1 MNEFYQSPILYA
13 LGWAIAGNFW
23 QMGLLWLVH
32 QLVFALPFHQK
43 PGVKHGAAVLLLGFG
58 SGWFLLTFFQQ
69 LYKAR
74 DTRSYIYRIDSDVS
88 SNSIT
93 PSITFNGFITE
104 AEKFLPYFS
113 AAYLFVLVFLFF
125 RLAQG
130 FIITQQISNNKQ
142 LQPSMQWQHFVD
154 RLCVQMNIN
163 REILVYLSET
173 INVPATVGFLK
184 PVILLPV
191 ATLNQLTISQ
201 AEAIILHEIAHIK
214 RFDYFINIIVS
225 IIETLLF
232 FNPFARLLS
241 VSIRK
246 ERELCCD
253 DFVIGFQR
261 DPQSYAHALLSLEKS
276 RNTRNLAI
284 AATGKESLL
293 LGRVKRIL
301 QVPDQQI
308 QYRHHLMALFIVATL
323 IMFMAILNPP
333 RTHKYEY
340 PEATT
345 SRLEKQEN
353 ENIYYSLPTIFNSIQ
368 KELHVASGQDKIVK
382 SRESKPVIAEKKNKK
397 RSNSE
402 VKVQHY
408 AGFNGT
414 PLPIEDGYIFAF
426 PDGPGA
432 AVAPEKPAGMNHA
445 FNFKRSSDQ
454 KEIYERRPSPVEILG
469 YLKSGEDE
477 TQRIRKFREDEMPGF
492 RKTGE
497 EMLKTRKAGGE
508 MNTEF
513 FQLNEESLLK
523 FYNMIELENI
533 LANEEKI
540 KVAIAAQRLEN
551 PVPKVRTFQNKII
564 RKRNTL
570 NEDDTSE
577 MKAHALNGTKEVKKS
592 KPFVRT
598 FSGEDGTVISI
609 IQDNGKIEITLKDNR

>member
-13 LGWAIAGNFW
+13 LGWAIAGSFW
-23 QMGLLWLVH
+23 QMGLLWMVY
-32 QLVFALPFHQK
+32 QLFFAIPFRQK

-58 SGWFLLTFFQQ
+58 SGWFLVTFFQQ
-69 LYKAR
+69 LYKTR
-74 DTRSYIYRIDSDVS
+74 DIQSYIYRIDTDI
-88 SNSIT
+88 SNISLK
-93 PSITFNGFITE
+93 PSITLHGLIME

-214 RFDYFINIIVS
+214 RFDYLINIIVS

-253 DFVIGFQR
+253 DFVISYQR
-261 DPQSYAHALLSLEKS
+261 DPQSYAHALLSLEKT
-276 RNTRNLAI
+276 RNTRNLAM

-301 QVPDQQI
+301 QVPDQPI
-308 QYRHHLMALFIVATL
+308 QYRHHLMALFIVASL

-333 RTHKYEY
+333 RTRTFEY
-340 PEATT
+340 TAAIN
-345 SRLEKQEN
+345 SQLEKQEN
-353 ENIYYSLPTIFNSIQ
+353 ETLYYSLPTIFNSIQ
-368 KELHVASGQDKIVK
+368 KELHVASGPDKNVK
-382 SRESKPVIAEKKNKK
+382 SREKKPLKAEKKNK
-397 RSNSE
+397 
-402 VKVQHY
+402 
-408 AGFNGT
+408 
-414 PLPIEDGYIFAF
+414 
-426 PDGPGA
+426 
-432 AVAPEKPAGMNHA
+432 
-445 FNFKRSSDQ
+445 
-454 KEIYERRPSPVEILG
+454 
-469 YLKSGEDE
+469 
-477 TQRIRKFREDEMPGF
+477 
-492 RKTGE
+492 
-497 EMLKTRKAGGE
+497 
-508 MNTEF
+508 
-513 FQLNEESLLK
+513 
-523 FYNMIELENI
+523 
-533 LANEEKI
+533 
-540 KVAIAAQRLEN
+540 
-551 PVPKVRTFQNKII
+551 NK
-564 RKRNTL
+564 
-570 NEDDTSE
+570 
-577 MKAHALNGTKEVKKS
+577 
-592 KPFVRT
+592 
-598 FSGEDGTVISI
+598 
-609 IQDNGKIEITLKDNR
+609 Q